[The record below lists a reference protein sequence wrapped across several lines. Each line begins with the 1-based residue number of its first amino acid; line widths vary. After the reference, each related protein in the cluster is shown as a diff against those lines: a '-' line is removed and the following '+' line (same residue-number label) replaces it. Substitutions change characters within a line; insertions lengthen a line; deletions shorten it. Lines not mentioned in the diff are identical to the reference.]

1 MKLNFQNVM
10 YGVDKSQNFDII
22 VPKEKEAHAI
32 VYIHGGAYLTGNKLQ
47 YPSFLLDYAENN
59 LFATIDYRL
68 VDADNDVKMADIL
81 SDVDNALLK
90 IIEISSSH
98 GVAVKDFILVGHSAG
113 GNIGLL
119 CGYKHVSAIETE
131 DTCSISG
138 IKTPLISTKNT
149 KIKIAA
155 CVSLA
160 GPTDFSD
167 DLSWSSMTMWGENI
181 ESRLLFLSQVGSR
194 LTGHTIQ
201 LTQKN
206 WTRQKNYS
214 EFKEHIMNVSPIAYV
229 NNKIRKV
236 PPTLLVH
243 ARGDDQVPYSNAL
256 RLKAALDYA
265 SVPNKLITPTGEGNS
280 HMLGGEVYS
289 DTGPI
294 FFKDQK
300 WVNEARKWMETYL

>member
-1 MKLNFQNVM
+1 MKLNLQNVM
-10 YGVDKSQNFDII
+10 YGADESQNFDII
-22 VPKEKEAHAI
+22 IPSKKEAHAI
-32 VYIHGGAYLTGNKLQ
+32 VYIHGGAYITGNKLQ
-47 YPSFLLDYAENN
+47 YPSFLPDYSENN
-59 LFATIDYRL
+59 VFATIDYRL
-68 VDADNDVKMADIL
+68 VEPDNDVQMADIL

-90 IIEISSSH
+90 IIEISSSCNIT
-98 GVAVKDFILVGHSAG
+98 VKDFILVGHSAG

-119 CGYKHVSAIETE
+119 CGYRNYQKS
-131 DTCSISG
+131 
-138 IKTPLISTKNT
+138 T
-149 KIKIAA
+149 KIKIAS
-155 CVSLA
+155 CISLA

-167 DLSWSSMTMWGENI
+167 DLGWSSMPMWGENI

-206 WTRQKNYS
+206 WTRQKNCS
-214 EFKEHIMNVSPIAYV
+214 EFKNYIMNVSPIAYV
-229 NNKIRKV
+229 NEKTGDV

-265 SVPNKLITPTGEGNS
+265 SVPNRLITPIGSGNS

-289 DTGPI
+289 ATGPV
-294 FFKDQK
+294 FFKDQN
-300 WVNEARKWMETYL
+300 WVTDARRWIEAYL

>member
-1 MKLNFQNVM
+1 MRLNFQNVM
-10 YGVDKSQNFDII
+10 YGVDESQNFDILI
-22 VPKEKEAHAI
+22 PEEKEAHAI

-47 YPSFLLDYAENN
+47 YPSFLPDYANSN
-59 LFATIDYRL
+59 IFATIDYRL
-68 VDADNDVKMADIL
+68 IKPDNDVQMADIL
-81 SDVDNALLK
+81 SDVNNALLK
-90 IIEISSSH
+90 IIEISTSH
-98 GVAVKDFILVGHSAG
+98 DVTVKDFILVGHSAG

-119 CGYKHVSAIETE
+119 CGYRNYQES
-131 DTCSISG
+131 
-138 IKTPLISTKNT
+138 T
-149 KIKIAA
+149 KIKIAS

-167 DLSWSSMTMWGENI
+167 DLSWSSMPMWGENI
-181 ESRLLFLSQVGSR
+181 EARLLFLSQIGSR
-194 LTGHTIQ
+194 LTGHAIK

-214 EFKEHIMNVSPIAYV
+214 EFKKHIMSVSPIAYV
-229 NNKIRKV
+229 NEKTGGV

-265 SVPNKLITPTGEGNS
+265 SVPNRLITPIGNGNS

-289 DTGPI
+289 DTEPI
-294 FFKDQK
+294 FFKDQN
-300 WVNEARKWMETYL
+300 WVTDARRWIEAYL

>member
-1 MKLNFQNVM
+1 MTFEETIPIRWDYQNM
-10 YGVDKSQNFDII
+10 AYGADESQNFDMII
-22 VPKEKEAHAI
+22 PQKKETHVI

-47 YPSFLLDYAENN
+47 YPSFLLDYTKSNV
-59 LFATIDYRL
+59 FATIDYRL
-68 VDADNDVKMADIL
+68 VNADNNVQMADIL

-90 IIEISSSH
+90 IIEISGLH
-98 GVAVKDFILVGHSAG
+98 GVTVKDFILVGHSAG

-119 CGYKHVSAIETE
+119 CGYKNYQKS
-131 DTCSISG
+131 
-138 IKTPLISTKNT
+138 T

-167 DLSWSSMTMWGENI
+167 DLSWSSMPMWGENI

-206 WTRQKNYS
+206 WTRQRNYS
-214 EFKEHIMNVSPIAYV
+214 EFKNHIMSVSPIAYV
-229 NNKIRKV
+229 NNKTGKV

-256 RLKAALDYA
+256 RLKAALDSA
-265 SVPNKLITPTGEGNS
+265 SVPNKLITPFGNGNS

-289 DTGPI
+289 NTGPI
-294 FFKDQK
+294 FFENQK
-300 WVNEARKWMETYL
+300 WVVEAKKWMEAYLS